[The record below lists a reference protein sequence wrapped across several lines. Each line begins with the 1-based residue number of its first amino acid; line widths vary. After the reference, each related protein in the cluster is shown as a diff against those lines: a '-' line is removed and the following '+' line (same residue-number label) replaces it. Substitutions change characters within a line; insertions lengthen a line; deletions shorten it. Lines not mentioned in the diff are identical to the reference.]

1 MHLQELQLHSQQ
13 ETPLPAELEMEMTRD
28 FGA

>member
-1 MHLQELQLHSQQ
+1 MHLQELQLYSQAG
-13 ETPLPAELEMEMTRD
+13 TPLLAELEMEVTRG